1 MKKKYTIFT
10 AVLISMVLSGCSAS
24 IEKPGTTDATENSNI
39 EMQTET
45 EKSAEEEI
53 TEVNEEA
60 TKAETEKS
68 TEAEAETE
76 KPTEA
81 ETEESTEAE
90 TEKPTE
96 AETEE
101 PAKAETKESNKAEAD
116 EPANTETEESTKAET
131 VEPTKAEAEKST
143 EAETDEPTKAETEE
157 STKAE
162 KIEVFALNG
171 PLGRYQSPAEF
182 GDAKFAASFT
192 KDDLVKM
199 DDGTLALNVM
209 IYRYELFSGDDINA
223 LKEGDVIWCLGREVV
238 IDTIKTT
245 DYGAVVINGGIEY
258 GGRVLK
264 TNDGS
269 VYFESGMNDV
279 KSYYEIGENQYV
291 LSDNFVFTDNSVF
304 GESVTYTAEEFFAMD
319 YGPAGFINS
328 NTIVKT
334 DNNVI
339 TSIERNYIP

>member
-81 ETEESTEAE
+81 ETE
-90 TEKPTE
+90 KPTE

-131 VEPTKAEAEKST
+131 IEPTKTETEESTEAEVVEPTKAEKN
-143 EAETDEPTKAETEE
+143 
-157 STKAE
+157 
-162 KIEVFALNG
+162 EVFALNG

>member
-45 EKSAEEEI
+45 EKSPEEEI

-101 PAKAETKESNKAEAD
+101 PA
-116 EPANTETEESTKAET
+116 NTETEESTKAET
-131 VEPTKAEAEKST
+131 IEPTKTETEESTEAEVVEPTKAEKN
-143 EAETDEPTKAETEE
+143 
-157 STKAE
+157 
-162 KIEVFALNG
+162 EVFALNG

-223 LKEGDVIWCLGREVV
+223 LKDGDVIWCLGREVV